1 MFLTD
6 GAASRNAL
14 YRIEHPEVENDTHEE
29 VIAYLPTTDDHKC
42 CHPEPEKH
50 VYFLQAG
57 MFVETFSHDTWHML
71 RSTCHV
77 FMTNLIDNIDRE
89 DTHGISSHQGP

>member
-1 MFLTD
+1 MFLTE

-29 VIAYLPTTDDHKC
+29 VTDYYLPTTDDHKC

-57 MFVETFSHDTWHML
+57 MLVQTFPHA
-71 RSTCHV
+71 TCHM
-77 FMTNLIDNIDRE
+77 FMTNLIYNIDRE